1 MKYLIRSIMY
11 QTMRKY
17 IDENKL
23 NIRQMS
29 IRKEDIFFFSL
40 SSNPIISFCLN
51 GKIYYF
57 RECKKILP
65 EKQYIENVIYEFFY
79 FLDRLPI
86 KMQSFQ
92 QEFPI
97 NLSFSNSAVLSF
109 RGYIQHCI
117 ARPCFVKN
125 MLRTDLISEKNG
137 FSIWANQKYA
147 KDFFEQY
154 GLSALPE
161 TLWDIG
167 IYFLWYMRS
176 AAITYRTLR
185 IVRGKK
191 YSFFNAVKS
200 IASRIVA
207 EELDVES
214 LITTAQWCR
223 LEIEGRESIFG
234 VLSDA
239 APGIRM
245 CDGGWVKEGSLQRSL
260 MNLNILDIICY
271 QPDHGP
277 NNYTVITEA
286 VGRGMI
292 CAFDNDNPYTFFPCP
307 IVSMSLVNC
316 SSFVTKDGMIFRPYI
331 DEIMA
336 QKVLELDIKVLK
348 KRLRDYLNIL
358 QIWALMLRVKQLE
371 NIIRKTRIQ
380 KPDCFLSPSDW
391 NEYTIEKELNG
402 NYGETYLT
410 KALNRK

>member
-1 MKYLIRSIMY
+1 M
-11 QTMRKY
+11 
-17 IDENKL
+17 
-23 NIRQMS
+23 
-29 IRKEDIFFFSL
+29 
-40 SSNPIISFCLN
+40 
-51 GKIYYF
+51 
-57 RECKKILP
+57 
-65 EKQYIENVIYEFFY
+65 
-79 FLDRLPI
+79 
-86 KMQSFQ
+86 
-92 QEFPI
+92 
-97 NLSFSNSAVLSF
+97 
-109 RGYIQHCI
+109 
-117 ARPCFVKN
+117 
-125 MLRTDLISEKNG
+125 
-137 FSIWANQKYA
+137 
-147 KDFFEQY
+147 
-154 GLSALPE
+154 
-161 TLWDIG
+161 
-167 IYFLWYMRS
+167 
-176 AAITYRTLR
+176 
-185 IVRGKK
+185 
-191 YSFFNAVKS
+191 
-200 IASRIVA
+200 
-207 EELDVES
+207 ES

-391 NEYTIEKELNG
+391 NEYVIFLIAGKYDGISKLPSNVVLLGNISDQKMLAKYYSMADVTLLTSKKETFSMVVAESLCCGTPVVGFTAGAPELIAINEFSSFVPQGDSEELFKEVKTFIYNREFDKDKISSVAKCKYSKKVMGQNYLNL
-402 NYGETYLT
+402 YTEMMT
-410 KALNRK
+410 